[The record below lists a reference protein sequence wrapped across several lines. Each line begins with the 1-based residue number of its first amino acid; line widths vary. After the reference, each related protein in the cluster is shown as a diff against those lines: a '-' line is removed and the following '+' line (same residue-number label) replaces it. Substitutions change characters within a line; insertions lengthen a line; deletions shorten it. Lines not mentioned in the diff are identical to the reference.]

1 MIKRFI
7 LLGAPG
13 VGKGTQAKKL
23 KDHFGWPHI
32 STGDMLRE
40 AMQKGTPLGQRVKT
54 YVEKGDLV
62 PDDLMVELV
71 KDRLS
76 KEDCQDGFLLDG
88 FPRTVPQSEKLDL
101 FLHDRGLDLDGVIS
115 IEISDKEIVNR
126 LSKRFVCSHCGFIV
140 IGDDKTSKDMNCPS
154 CGGTTLVKRRDDEPD
169 TVHHRLNVYKES
181 TRSLIQY
188 YQNQNLYIRID
199 GMGSID
205 DVYARILSVFGIKA
219 DKDYDSN

>member
-23 KDHFGWPHI
+23 SEHFGWPHI

-40 AMQKGTPLGQRVKT
+40 AMQKGTSLGKQVRA

-71 KDRLS
+71 KDRLNND
-76 KEDCQDGFLLDG
+76 DCRHGFLLDG
-88 FPRTVPQSEKLDL
+88 FPRTVPQAEKLST
-101 FLHDRGLDLDGVIS
+101 FLNDRGLDLDGVIS
-115 IEISDKEIVNR
+115 IEISDEEIVNR
-126 LSKRFVCSHCGFIV
+126 ITKRFVCVDCGFIV
-140 IGDDKTSKDMNCPS
+140 IGDDKMSKDMNCPS
-154 CGGTTLVKRRDDEPD
+154 CGGAVVKRQDDEPD
-169 TVHHRLNVYKES
+169 TIRHRLNVYGES

-188 YQNQNLYIRID
+188 YQNQNLYVRID
-199 GMGSID
+199 GMGSV
-205 DVYARILSVFGIKA
+205 DVVYERILNAFGLTT
-219 DKDYDSN
+219 DKDHDSN